1 MFLISFGIDGALIF
15 FPEHEDSFKMFQVLP
30 HKPGDPRLNSPSVT
44 LLPDPAVFFFIAP
57 NFLATVHVYMLAE
70 CKHEG
75 GDFLKTVIAL
85 QQCPVQSRSSVNIVE
100 WIIIFDFF

>member
-30 HKPGDPRLNSPSVT
+30 HKPGDPCLNSPSVT

-57 NFLATVHVYMLAE
+57 NFLATVHVICSQNVSMKE
-70 CKHEG
+70 VT
-75 GDFLKTVIAL
+75 FLKL
-85 QQCPVQSRSSVNIVE
+85 L
-100 WIIIFDFF
+100 